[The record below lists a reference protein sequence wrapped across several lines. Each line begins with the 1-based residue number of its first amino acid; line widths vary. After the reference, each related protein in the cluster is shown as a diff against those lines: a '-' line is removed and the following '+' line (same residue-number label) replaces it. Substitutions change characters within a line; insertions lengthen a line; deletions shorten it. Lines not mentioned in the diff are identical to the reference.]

1 MKWVTAKKT
10 QRCRPLGGLPDNFH
24 NDPGACAPGF
34 MLTPASQALPCFWS
48 TPERS
53 PVASTYQLQQKM
65 LTRIRASL
73 GHTAR
78 RPEPERLPAFHI
90 QTPAVDSQ
98 SLIVEF
104 ESENEKVG
112 GNVAHVHSREQVTA
126 FLQSLLATG
135 DESPVSISDG
145 FLIEELRLR
154 EWLLEHRT
162 RVVTWPESTS
172 IEAYKRKLLQCGIGV
187 TCADYALADTGTVV
201 LLSGREHHRL
211 ASLLP
216 PVHVCLLPTERI
228 LPNLTSL
235 LDHISDESYSRER
248 PPHALTCI
256 TGPSRTADIE
266 QTITT
271 GVHGPKALHVLLYS
285 AETSQS

>member
-1 MKWVTAKKT
+1 MV
-10 QRCRPLGGLPDNFH
+10 
-24 NDPGACAPGF
+24 
-34 MLTPASQALPCFWS
+34 
-48 TPERS
+48 
-53 PVASTYQLQQKM
+53 STYQLQQKM

-73 GHTAR
+73 GRTVGR
-78 RPEPERLPAFHI
+78 SEPKRLPVFLM
-90 QTPAVDSQ
+90 QTSAVDPQ
-98 SLIVEF
+98 SLKVEF

-112 GNVAHVHSREQVTA
+112 GNVAHVNSREDVMA
-126 FLQSLLATG
+126 YLQNLLATG
-135 DESPVSISDG
+135 DESSVSISDG

-154 EWLLEHRT
+154 EWLLERGT
-162 RVVTWPESTS
+162 EIVTWVATTS

-228 LPNLTSL
+228 FPNLALL
-235 LDHISDESYSRER
+235 LDHISDASYSRER

-285 AETSQS
+285 S

>member
-1 MKWVTAKKT
+1 MV
-10 QRCRPLGGLPDNFH
+10 
-24 NDPGACAPGF
+24 
-34 MLTPASQALPCFWS
+34 
-48 TPERS
+48 S
-53 PVASTYQLQQKM
+53 PYQQQLKM
-65 LTRIRASL
+65 LTRIRVSL
-73 GHTAR
+73 GQTAR
-78 RPEPERLPAFHI
+78 RSAPPRLPAFLM
-90 QTPAVDSQ
+90 QTSEVDQQ

-104 ESENEKVG
+104 ESENQKVG
-112 GNVAHVHSREQVTA
+112 GNVAHVHSREEVTA
-126 FLQSLLATG
+126 HLQSLLATAG
-135 DESPVSISDG
+135 ESPVSISDG

-154 EWLLEHRT
+154 EWLLEHKT
-162 RVVTWPESTS
+162 GVITWQETTS
-172 IEAYKRKLLQCGIGV
+172 IAEYKGKLLQCGIGV

-216 PVHVCLLPTERI
+216 PVHICLLPTDRI
-228 LPNLTSL
+228 FPNLASL
-235 LDHISDESYSRER
+235 LDHISDESYSCER

>member
-1 MKWVTAKKT
+1 M
-10 QRCRPLGGLPDNFH
+10 LG
-24 NDPGACAPGF
+24 
-34 MLTPASQALPCFWS
+34 
-48 TPERS
+48 
-53 PVASTYQLQQKM
+53 
-65 LTRIRASL
+65 RIRASL
-73 GHTAR
+73 GRTVGRSA
-78 RPEPERLPAFHI
+78 PERLPVFFM
-90 QTPAVDSQ
+90 QTSAVDQQ

-112 GNVAHVHSREQVTA
+112 GNVAHVNSREDVTA
-126 FLQSLLATG
+126 YLQSLLATG
-135 DESPVSISDG
+135 DESSVSISDG

-154 EWLLEHRT
+154 EWLEHRT
-162 RVVTWPESTS
+162 EVVTWAETTS

-228 LPNLTSL
+228 FPNLASL
-235 LDHISDESYSRER
+235 LDHISDATYSRER

>member
-1 MKWVTAKKT
+1 
-10 QRCRPLGGLPDNFH
+10 
-24 NDPGACAPGF
+24 
-34 MLTPASQALPCFWS
+34 
-48 TPERS
+48 
-53 PVASTYQLQQKM
+53 M

-73 GHTAR
+73 GRTVGRSA
-78 RPEPERLPAFHI
+78 PDRLPAFLM
-90 QTPAVDSQ
+90 QTSDVDQQ

-112 GNVAHVHSREQVTA
+112 GKVAHVHSREDVTKY
-126 FLQSLLATG
+126 LESLLVSG
-135 DESPVSISDG
+135 DSVSISDG
-145 FLIEELRLR
+145 FLIEDLRLR

-162 RVVTWPESTS
+162 HVVTWPETTS
-172 IEAYKRKLLQCGIGV
+172 IEEYKRKLLQCDTGV

-216 PVHVCLLPTERI
+216 PVHVCLLPTDRI

-285 AETSQS
+285 SETSQS

>member
-1 MKWVTAKKT
+1 MI
-10 QRCRPLGGLPDNFH
+10 
-24 NDPGACAPGF
+24 
-34 MLTPASQALPCFWS
+34 
-48 TPERS
+48 
-53 PVASTYQLQQKM
+53 STYQQQQKM

-73 GHTAR
+73 GRTVGR
-78 RPEPERLPAFHI
+78 SEPQRLPAFLS
-90 QTPAVDSQ
+90 QTPAVDPQ

-104 ESENEKVG
+104 QSENEKVG
-112 GNVAHVHSREQVTA
+112 GNVAHVHSREDVTA
-126 FLQSLLATG
+126 YLQSLLVSR
-135 DESPVSISDG
+135 DSVSISDG
-145 FLIEELRLR
+145 VLIEELRLR
-154 EWLLEHRT
+154 EWLLEQRT
-162 RVVTWPESTS
+162 EVVTWTQTTS

-228 LPNLTSL
+228 LPNLASL
-235 LDHISDESYSRER
+235 LAHISDASYSRER

-271 GVHGPKALHVLLYS
+271 GVHGPKALHVMLYS
-285 AETSQS
+285 S